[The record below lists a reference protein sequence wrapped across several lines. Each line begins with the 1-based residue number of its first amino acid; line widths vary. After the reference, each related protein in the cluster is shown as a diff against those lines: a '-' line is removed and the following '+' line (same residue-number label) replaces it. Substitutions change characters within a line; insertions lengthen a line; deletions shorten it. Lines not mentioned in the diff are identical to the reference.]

1 MLRSAVTLSALA
13 YDLVW
18 EAEEIGDKHNALLTH
33 SPGATMAE
41 RLAVARPALAELDRA
56 GLFDGRRVHP
66 DLKAAMRLIARA
78 HRELYGWFMPEPAA
92 PIRSVLAV
100 ASGRDGLL
108 AVLAEEQLHLQ
119 PIDARE
125 LAPAVAGVL
134 PEAKPLRIPTYSVP
148 VADLHGGGHR
158 REEDGGGYLQRSAA
172 GAGRGAELDRVRRLF
187 AEPRLGA
194 GQFRAAGRDRHGRR
208 QVSGAPVD
216 YFDVAGGR
224 YVTYLPAGS
233 DGPEWGLVAPG
244 GRAQLVERFSELV
257 ASTAN

>member
-41 RLAVARPALAELDRA
+41 RLAVARPALEELGRA
-56 GLFDGRRVHP
+56 GLFDGRLVHP

-78 HRELYGWFMPEPAA
+78 HRELYGWFMPEPGA
-92 PIRSVLAV
+92 PTRSVLAV

-148 VADLHGGGHR
+148 VADLHGGPPVAA
-158 REEDGGGYLQRSAA
+158 EDGYLRRSAA
-172 GAGRGAELDRVRRLF
+172 GAGRGAELERVRRLF

-208 QVSGAPVD
+208 RVSGAPVD